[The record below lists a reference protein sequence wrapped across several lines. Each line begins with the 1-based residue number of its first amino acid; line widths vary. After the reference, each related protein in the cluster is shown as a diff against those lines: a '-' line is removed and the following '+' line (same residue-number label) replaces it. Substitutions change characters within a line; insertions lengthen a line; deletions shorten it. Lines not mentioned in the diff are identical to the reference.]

1 MFDLF
6 PGRYTQPETGAPLKV
21 FDTYNKN
28 KEMMISKA
36 TWRQAPEDQ
45 YIAATTRQ
53 EVYNKEAEERG
64 VGVRGSMLMT
74 GIQVDRLERAGPR
87 AFSWIGKLGNGM
99 ARVLKLGGM
108 YETADRFNRAMSGG
122 TLTTAETDAMMKEF
136 QAWVVQRKEVILND
150 MRLSDKDM
158 SILQS
163 TLSLAQAAGDAEAV
177 AMVLADLTMF
187 EHVNNELK
195 RAYNGEQL
203 QFPVHT
209 DEAAYYSKQEMMTFG
224 YTEAM
229 AEQIVAGLSLY
240 RELNPDVGTYE
251 MRGPGGVR
259 LAPGERRPAGPT
271 PPPSAT
277 PQSTPTPVPEERI
290 P

>member
-6 PGRYTQPETGAPLKV
+6 PGKYTSPETGAPLKV

-28 KEMMISKA
+28 KEMMISYA

-45 YIAATTRQ
+45 YIAATARQ
-53 EVYNKEAEERG
+53 EIYNKEAEERG
-64 VGVRGSMLMT
+64 VGVRGSMLLT
-74 GIQVDRLERAGPR
+74 GMQVQRLEKAGPR
-87 AFSWIGKLGNGM
+87 AFTWIGKLGNGI
-99 ARVLKLGGM
+99 ARVMKAAGLGT
-108 YETADRFNRAMSGG
+108 ERADTFNQWMSGG
-122 TLTTAETDAMMKEF
+122 TLTTAEFDAMFSEF
-136 QAWVVQRKEVILND
+136 QAWVVQRKKVILND

-158 SILQS
+158 SILQE
-163 TLSLAQAAGDAEAV
+163 TLSLAEAAGDADAV
-177 AMVLADLTMF
+177 AIVLADLTMF
-187 EHVNNELK
+187 EHINNELK

-209 DEAAYYSKQEMMTFG
+209 DEAAYYSKREMLTFG

-229 AEQIVAGLSLY
+229 ADQIVAGLSLY
-240 RELNPDVGTYE
+240 RELNPGVGTYE

-271 PPPSAT
+271 PPPTAS
-277 PQSTPTPVPEERI
+277 PQPTPTPEEVL